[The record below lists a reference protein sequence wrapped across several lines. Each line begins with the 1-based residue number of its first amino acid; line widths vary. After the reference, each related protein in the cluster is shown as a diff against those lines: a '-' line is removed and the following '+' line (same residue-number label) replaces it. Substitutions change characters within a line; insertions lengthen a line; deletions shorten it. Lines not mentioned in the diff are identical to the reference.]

1 MVAFARRSIQALNSM
16 VRVLRFPCL
25 LLGTLMNDHQPH
37 LETFQAALDGRD
49 VHLLR
54 RSDPGEVDLADWWG
68 LGV

>member
-1 MVAFARRSIQALNSM
+1 MVAFARRHTQALNSI
-16 VRVLRFPCL
+16 VRVLPFTCL
-25 LLGTLMNDHQPH
+25 PLVTMMNDHQPH
-37 LETFQAALDGRD
+37 LETFQAALDSLD